1 MEKQEPKEPRK
12 FFNISKMFLQE
23 EKEQVLMLVTNALYR
38 NEIEAPNGVLDVRIW
53 DDSNP
58 QMLELGETDE
68 TV

>member
-1 MEKQEPKEPRK
+1 MEKQEPKEPRR

-58 QMLELGETDE
+58 QMLEIGDTDE
-68 TV
+68 T